1 MDTVKTLSW
10 LLPGLFGDWFRLNW
24 GVAAMA
30 VVSAY
35 GAYSANENA
44 NDQEEAQREAMDRA
58 DPFGLNRGEY
68 SQGLR
73 DTVNAGNVSGQQ
85 AFGQTRNVNGLQYL
99 PNGMPAPV
107 DAANYTNLQSLS
119 QNIENNPS
127 YQFRM
132 DQGMENVGRQASAK
146 GMLNSGNYLK
156 DLTDYA
162 QGLAST
168 EYDAEYGRQFGLI
181 NQQFANSTERQG
193 QAFGNA
199 TLAEQQAQDRF
210 NRYAL
215 LTGAQNVMPGSAI
228 TAASQNA
235 FGYNAAAQDN
245 LGRLGGGLYNAYS
258 NYQANPPPQQRAP
271 ATVQNSGG
279 GY

>member
-1 MDTVKTLSW
+1 MDTTKTLSW
-10 LLPGLFGDWFRLNW
+10 LLPGMFGDWFRLHW

-44 NDQEEAQREAMDRA
+44 EDQEEMQREAMDRS
-58 DPFGLNRGEY
+58 DPFGLQRGEY
-68 SQGLR
+68 TQGLR
-73 DTVNAGNVSGQQ
+73 DTVNAGNTSGQQ
-85 AFGQTRNVNGLQYL
+85 AFGMTPQGAGGINYL
-99 PNGMPAPV
+99 MNGMPAPTPGP
-107 DAANYTNLQSLS
+107 DYSNLNNLA
-119 QNIENNPS
+119 QNIQNNPS

-132 DQGMENVGRQASAK
+132 EQGMQNVGRQASVK
-146 GMLNSGNYLK
+146 GMLASGNYLK

-168 EYDAEYGRQFGLI
+168 EYDAEYQRQFSLT
-181 NQQFANSTERQG
+181 NQRFANTTQTQS
-193 QAFGNA
+193 QAFSNA

-235 FGYNAAAQDN
+235 FGYNAQAQDN
-245 LGRLGGGLYNAYS
+245 AGRLGGGLYNAYT
-258 NYQANPPPQQRAP
+258 NYQANQAQTQVPQ
-271 ATVQNSGG
+271 TVQNSGG